1 MSVLKNIFEVRLVD
15 EIIPSHKRSLS
26 CYFKDS
32 FYAIISATRKGAW
45 NTMSPLPSHAKLLF
59 FSNHFA
65 LLGWVCDMKFLYLV
79 YTDLLYFSIYS
90 WSNAMDKRWKLC
102 ATLANLLKALAFLYT
117 LDFMKPMINVIRD
130 YNEQCH

>member
-1 MSVLKNIFEVRLVD
+1 MEYH
-15 EIIPSHKRSLS
+15 EPSLS
-26 CYFKDS
+26 PYE
-32 FYAIISATRKGAW
+32 TV
-45 NTMSPLPSHAKLLF
+45 LF
-59 FSNHFA
+59 FSNHFS
-65 LLGWVCDMKFLYLV
+65 LLGWVYDMKFLYLV
-79 YTDLLYFSIYS
+79 YTDLLYFSIYF